1 MSVIK
6 YVDAVCYL
14 KDSFNIMLK
23 HKKLPP
29 KIKMMAYIIII
40 EIKSLYT
47 AAKTQGH
54 VWNDVETGLAAKDT
68 LILWMWVLTISFIL
82 I

>member
-1 MSVIK
+1 MSIIK

-14 KDSFNIMLK
+14 KNRFNIMLK
-23 HKKLPP
+23 HTKLPS
-29 KIKMMAYIIII
+29 KIKMMAYIVII

-54 VWNDVETGLAAKDT
+54 A
-68 LILWMWVLTISFIL
+68 
-82 I
+82 

>member
-1 MSVIK
+1 MSIIK

-14 KDSFNIMLK
+14 KNSFIIMLK
-23 HKKLPP
+23 HTNLPS
-29 KIKMMAYIIII
+29 KIKMMVYIIII

-54 VWNDVETGLAAKDT
+54 AWNDVENGLAVKNT
-68 LILWMWVLTISFIL
+68 LILWMRVLTISSVWI
-82 I
+82 